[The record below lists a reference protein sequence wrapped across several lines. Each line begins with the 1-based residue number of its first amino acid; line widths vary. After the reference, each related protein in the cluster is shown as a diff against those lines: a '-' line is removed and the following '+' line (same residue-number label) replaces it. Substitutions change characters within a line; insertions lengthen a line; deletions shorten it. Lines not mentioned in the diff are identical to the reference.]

1 MSNGILDIDTA
12 SRLKRFYFRTRSSV
26 RGQKSGIH
34 KSLYRGISPDFME
47 YKEYNRGDELKQVDW
62 RLYGRHDRLY
72 VKKYE
77 DEVNLSWCILL
88 DKSTSMDYGD
98 EGSNKLAFSK
108 KLSATL
114 AYLLLKQ
121 GDSVGLSCYSELGT
135 EIIPPRSGNPCI
147 IPILEKLENL
157 VPEGKTALSKPLLDA
172 LEVYKSSATFVL
184 VSDFLMELREI
195 RESLQ
200 LLRASKKDITLFH
213 VLHPDET
220 DFGFEGSVEFL
231 DMESDAKVIVDTQSM
246 RHTYMKRVREF
257 VDELKG
263 MCHEFECRYVFSR
276 SDVSVEEPLIEIA
289 DK

>member
-12 SRLKRFYFRTRSSV
+12 SRLKGFYFRTRSSV

-34 KSLYRGISPDFME
+34 KSLYMGISPDFME

-62 RLYGRHDRLY
+62 RLYGRLDRLY

-88 DKSTSMDYGD
+88 DKSASMDYGD
-98 EGSNKLAFSK
+98 EGSNKLVFSK

-135 EIIPPRSGNPCI
+135 EIIPPKQGNSSI
-147 IPILEKLENL
+147 MPILEKLENT
-157 VPEGKTALSKPLLDA
+157 VPEGKTVLVKPILDA
-172 LEVYKSSATFVL
+172 LEVYKSSAAFVL
-184 VSDFLMELREI
+184 ISDFLMEPSEI
-195 RESLQ
+195 RESLH
-200 LLRASKKDITLFH
+200 LLRASRKDVTLFH

-220 DFGFEGSVEFL
+220 DFEFEGAVEFL
-231 DMESDAKVIVDTQSM
+231 DMESDVKVIVDTRSI
-246 RHTYMKRVREF
+246 RHIYMKRVREF
-257 VDELKG
+257 VDELKSI
-263 MCHEFECRYVFSR
+263 CHEFECRYVFTR

>member
-12 SRLKRFYFRTRSSV
+12 SRLKGFYFRTRSSV

-47 YKEYNRGDELKQVDW
+47 YTEYNPGDELKQVDW

-88 DKSTSMDYGD
+88 DKSASMDYGD
-98 EGSNKLAFSK
+98 QGSNKLSFSK
-108 KLSATL
+108 KLAATL
-114 AYLLLKQ
+114 AYLLLRQ
-121 GDSVGLSCYSELGT
+121 GDAVGLSCYSGLDT
-135 EIIPPRSGNPCI
+135 EIIPPRSGNSSI
-147 IPILEKLENL
+147 MPIVDKLENTM
-157 VPEGKTALSKPLLDA
+157 PDGKTVLRKPLLEA
-172 LEVYKSSATFVL
+172 LEIYKSSATFVL
-184 VSDFLMELREI
+184 VSDFLMEPSEI
-195 RESLQ
+195 RKSLQ
-200 LLRASKKDITLFH
+200 LLRASKKDVTLFH

-220 DFGFEGSVEFL
+220 DFRFEGSVEFL
-231 DMESDAKVIVDTQSM
+231 DMESDDKVIVDTASI
-246 RHTYMKRVREF
+246 RHTYIKRVREF
-257 VDELKG
+257 IDELKS
-263 MCHEFECRYVFSR
+263 MCHEFECRYVFTR

>member
-12 SRLKRFYFRTRSSV
+12 SRLKGFYFRTRSSV

-47 YKEYNRGDELKQVDW
+47 YTEYNPGDELKQVDW

-88 DKSTSMDYGD
+88 DKSASMDYGD
-98 EGSNKLAFSK
+98 QGSNKLSFSK
-108 KLSATL
+108 KLAATL
-114 AYLLLKQ
+114 AYLLLRQ
-121 GDSVGLSCYSELGT
+121 GDAVGLSCYSGLGT
-135 EIIPPRSGNPCI
+135 EIIPPRSGNS
-147 IPILEKLENL
+147 PIMPIVDKLENTM
-157 VPEGKTALSKPLLDA
+157 PDGKTVLRKPLLEA
-172 LEVYKSSATFVL
+172 LEIYKSSATFVL
-184 VSDFLMELREI
+184 VSDFLMEPSEI
-195 RESLQ
+195 RKSLQ
-200 LLRASKKDITLFH
+200 LLRASKKDVTLFH

-231 DMESDAKVIVDTQSM
+231 DMESDDKVIVDTASI
-246 RHTYMKRVREF
+246 RHTYIKRVREF
-257 VDELKG
+257 IDELKS
-263 MCHEFECRYVFSR
+263 MCHEFECRYVFTR

>member
-12 SRLKRFYFRTRSSV
+12 SRLKGFHFRTRSSV

-34 KSLYRGISPDFME
+34 KSLYKGVSPDFME

-77 DEVNLSWCILL
+77 DEVNLSWCIML
-88 DKSTSMDYGD
+88 DKSASMDYGD
-98 EGSNKLAFSK
+98 EGSNKLSFSK

-114 AYLLLKQ
+114 AYLLLRQ
-121 GDSVGLSCYSELGT
+121 GDSVGLSCYSEL
-135 EIIPPRSGNPCI
+135 ESDIIPPRSGNSSI
-147 IPILEKLENL
+147 MPIVEKLEN
-157 VPEGKTALSKPLLDA
+157 VVSEGNTALRKPLLEA
-172 LEVYKSSATFVL
+172 LEVYKSSATFAI
-184 VSDFLMELREI
+184 VSDFLMEPREI

-200 LLRASKKDITLFH
+200 LLRASRKDVTLFH

-220 DFGFEGSVEFL
+220 DFGFEGSVEFQ
-231 DMESDAKVIVDTQSM
+231 DMESDAKVIVDTRSI

-257 VDELKG
+257 KEELRS
-263 MCHEFECRYVFSR
+263 MCHEFECRYVFTA
-276 SDVSVEEPLIEIA
+276 SDVSVEEPLIDIA